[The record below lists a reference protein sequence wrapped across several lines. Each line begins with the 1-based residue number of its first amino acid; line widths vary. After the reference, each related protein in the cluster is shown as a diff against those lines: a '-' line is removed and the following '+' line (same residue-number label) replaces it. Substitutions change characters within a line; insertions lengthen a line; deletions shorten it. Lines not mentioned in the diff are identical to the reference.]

1 MPDNVIPQSIAA
13 AHIKVYED
21 IYAQKLSEY
30 DLSVIMHYIV
40 DLAPESV
47 LYYLADQWD
56 VLGAKGW
63 KFADTVEKKRE
74 LVRNAVKLNLIIGTP
89 QSIITALNSLGFPDV
104 TIQENLAGA
113 MYNGVYTYNGA
124 INYNQAYPWPYF
136 RVIIGINNILSLTG
150 QMYLD
155 IKDVVLAWKNVRSWL
170 EGLYIG
176 VNENEKAGLNDEL
189 VLSLPIGSGI
199 FDDTFDLSFE

>member
-30 DLSVIMHYIV
+30 DISVIMHYIV

-74 LVRNAVKLNLIIGTP
+74 LVRNAVRLNLIIGTP

-104 TIQENLAGA
+104 TIQENLSGA
-113 MYNGVYTYNGA
+113 KYNGVYTYNGA
-124 INYNQAYPWPYF
+124 INYNQAWPWPYF
-136 RVIIGINNILSLTG
+136 RVVIGVNNLLSLSG
-150 QMYLD
+150 QIYLD
-155 IKDVVLAWKNVRSWL
+155 IIDVVMAWKNVRSWL
-170 EGLYIG
+170 EGLYMLADG
-176 VNENEKAGLNDEL
+176 EEQAGMIDEL
-189 VLSLPIGSGI
+189 NLTLGGSHV
-199 FDDTFDLSFE
+199 FSPEFSPVFA

>member
-63 KFADTVEKKRE
+63 KYADTTEKKRE
-74 LVRNAVKLNLIIGTP
+74 LVRNAIKLNLIIGTP

-113 MYNGVYTYNGA
+113 MYNGNYTYNGA

-136 RVIIGINNILSLTG
+136 RVIIGINNLLSLTG
-150 QMYLD
+150 QMFLD
-155 IKDVVLAWKNVRSWL
+155 IIDVVMVWKNCRSWL
-170 EGLYIG
+170 EGLYMLADGDEQAAI
-176 VNENEKAGLNDEL
+176 NDDL
-189 VLSLPIGSGI
+189 ILSFPGGI